1 MHNYWQSGQKST
13 IEIMPFRS
21 SFYFILSS
29 QDFFNVLALLLITVT
44 SLTVPSQRYPP
55 KTALRRAAKKE
66 RKIAGWRSDVRVA
79 PDCMFCGL
87 QSDEALR
94 ATRHKKDR

>member
-1 MHNYWQSGQKST
+1 MFFDS
-13 IEIMPFRS
+13 PFYCIS
-21 SFYFILSS
+21 LLSRLRL
-29 QDFFNVLALLLITVT
+29 DVLASLLITAT
-44 SLTVPSQRYPP
+44 SLNVPSQRYPP

-66 RKIAGWRSDVRVA
+66 RKIAGWRSEVRVA

-87 QSDEALR
+87 QSEEALR